1 MDTQAAARSY
11 LDFAGLGALR
21 GRATQNQGAA
31 LDETAKQFE
40 AMFIQMMLK
49 SMREASFDSDLVK
62 SDAMDSYRDM
72 MDKELAVQLAKRGAL
87 GIANMLKQQL
97 QPMVGGTPLPANSLA
112 PTDLAPHSSA
122 APMALPAAKALQLR
136 AGGGS

>member
-21 GRATQNQGAA
+21 GRATQNQSAA

-49 SMREASFDSDLVK
+49 SMREASFESGLVQ
-62 SDAMDSYRDM
+62 SDAMESYQDM
-72 MDKELAVQLAKRGAL
+72 MDKELAVQLAKRSAL
-87 GIANMLKQQL
+87 GVAQMLKKQL
-97 QPMVGGTPLPANSLA
+97 GPVVAATGPVSESKPIHQAVEPMP
-112 PTDLAPHSSA
+112 
-122 APMALPAAKALQLR
+122 LPAAKALKIR
-136 AGGGS
+136 GGGQ

>member
-1 MDTQAAARSY
+1 MNTQAAAQSY

-49 SMREASFDSDLVK
+49 SMREASFDSGLVK

-72 MDKELAVQLAKRGAL
+72 MDKELAVQLSKRGAM
-87 GIANMLKQQL
+87 GIANILKQQL
-97 QPMVGGTPLPANSLA
+97 QPMVGGTPLPANPLA
-112 PTDLAPHSSA
+112 PTDLAPYSSA

>member
-21 GRATQNQGAA
+21 GRATQNQSAA

-49 SMREASFDSDLVK
+49 SMREASFESGLVQ

-72 MDKELAVQLAKRGAL
+72 MDKEVAVQLSKRGAL

-97 QPMVGGTPLPANSLA
+97 SPVASLA
-112 PTDLAPHSSA
+112 PSA
-122 APMALPAAKALQLR
+122 AVSKPIHQVAEPMPLPAAKALKIR
-136 AGGGS
+136 GGGQ

>member
-1 MDTQAAARSY
+1 MNTQAAAQSY

-62 SDAMDSYRDM
+62 SDAMDSY
-72 MDKELAVQLAKRGAL
+72 KKF
-87 GIANMLKQQL
+87 
-97 QPMVGGTPLPANSLA
+97 A
-112 PTDLAPHSSA
+112 PKFCEWAGRSS
-122 APMALPAAKALQLR
+122 K
-136 AGGGS
+136 

>member
-21 GRATQNQGAA
+21 GRATQNQSAA

-49 SMREASFDSDLVK
+49 SMREASFESGLVQ

-97 QPMVGGTPLPANSLA
+97 TPVAAATPGTPVAKPIHQA
-112 PTDLAPHSSA
+112 PE
-122 APMALPAAKALQLR
+122 PMPLPAAKALKIR
-136 AGGGS
+136 GGGQ

>member
-21 GRATQNQGAA
+21 GRATQNQSAA

-49 SMREASFDSDLVK
+49 SMREASFESGLVQ

-72 MDKELAVQLAKRGAL
+72 MDKELAMQLSKRGAL

-97 QPMVGGTPLPANSLA
+97 NPVAAAASPASESKPVYQAAEPMP
-112 PTDLAPHSSA
+112 
-122 APMALPAAKALQLR
+122 LPAAKALKIR
-136 AGGGS
+136 GGSQ